1 MAESI
6 EQYALI
12 GNTHTAALVS
22 RRGAIDWLCLPRF
35 DSAACMAALVGSER
49 HGHFTLRAADPNAT
63 ITRYYH
69 DDTLVLETTFRTPDA
84 TVVLVDFMPPAE
96 EDGRVDL
103 VRLVC
108 GLSGEMPMEM
118 ELIVRFGY
126 GRIVPWVRRQ
136 ADGLHAVAGPDA
148 LRLATPVSLDNRDL
162 RTQARFTI
170 QAQQTIPFVLT
181 WYPSHKEPP
190 PLLDPLAARSGTI
203 AAWRSWS
210 AQSSA
215 TEPYR
220 EPTQRSL
227 ITLKALTY
235 SPTGGIVAAPTTSL
249 PEELGGVRN
258 WDYRFC
264 WLRDASFTLY
274 ALLISGYRREAEQ
287 WTAWLRRACA
297 GMPSQTQI
305 LYGLAGERFLPEYE
319 LSWLP
324 GYENSRPVR
333 VGNAA
338 SEQFQL
344 DVFGQVIDC
353 FHNARLHGLEL
364 DEENWFLGKA
374 LLDHLENVWNRPDEG
389 IWEVRGARQ
398 HFTYSKVMAW
408 VAFDRAI
415 KSAQRFGLDGPLDH
429 WQALRARIR
438 EEILHRGFNPR
449 RGTFVQ
455 YFGSDVLDASLLLLP
470 LVHFLPATDQ
480 RMRATIEAI
489 ERELLIDGLVR
500 RYATEEGID
509 GLPGGEGAFLACSFW
524 LVDNLAMLGRH
535 GDAQRRF
542 QHLLT
547 LRNDVG
553 LLAEEYDPQS
563 RRALGNFPQALSHL
577 ALINSAANLRP
588 FYGQSPGQSPGKAA
602 PEDSMIP

>member
-1 MAESI
+1 MTEPI
-6 EQYALI
+6 EHHALI
-12 GNTHTAALVS
+12 GNTQTAALVS

-35 DSAACMAALVGSER
+35 DSAACMAALLGTER
-49 HGHFTLRAADPNAT
+49 HGHFTLRAATPDAT
-63 ITRYYH
+63 ITRCYH
-69 DDTLVLETTFRTPDA
+69 HDTLVLETTFHTQDA

-108 GLSGEMPMEM
+108 GMAGEMPMEL
-118 ELIVRFGY
+118 ELVLRFGY
-126 GRIVPWVRRQ
+126 GRIVPWVRRR

-148 LRLATPVSLDNRDL
+148 LRFATPVMLDNRDL
-162 RTQARFTI
+162 HTRARFAV
-170 QAQQTIPFVLT
+170 QAGQTIPFVLT
-181 WYPSHKEPP
+181 WFPSHKEPP
-190 PLLDPLAARSGTI
+190 PLLDPLAARDQTI
-203 AAWRSWS
+203 AAWRAWS

-235 SPTGGIVAAPTTSL
+235 SPTGGMVAAPTASL

-305 LYGLAGERFLPEYE
+305 LYGLGGERFLPEYE
-319 LSWLP
+319 LPWLP

-338 SEQFQL
+338 FEQFQL

-374 LLDHLENVWNRPDEG
+374 LLEHLENVWNRPDEG

-429 WQALRARIR
+429 WRTLRARIR
-438 EEILHRGFNPR
+438 EEILQKGFNPR
-449 RGTFVQ
+449 CGTFVQ
-455 YFGSDVLDASLLLLP
+455 FFGSDALDASLLLLP
-470 LVHFLPATDQ
+470 LVRFLPADDP
-480 RMRATIEAI
+480 RMRATVEAI
-489 ERELLIDGLVR
+489 ERELVTDGLVR
-500 RYATEEGID
+500 RYATEERID

-524 LVDNLAMLGRH
+524 LVDNLAMLGRQQE
-535 GDAQRRF
+535 AQHWF
-542 QHLLT
+542 QRLLD

-553 LLAEEYDPQS
+553 LLAEEYDPVS
-563 RRALGNFPQALSHL
+563 KRALGNFPQALSHL
-577 ALINSAANLRP
+577 ALINSAANLRQL
-588 FYGQSPGQSPGKAA
+588 G
-602 PEDSMIP
+602 

>member
-1 MAESI
+1 MAEPI
-6 EQYALI
+6 EHYALI
-12 GNTHTAALVS
+12 GNTQTAALVS

-35 DSAACMAALVGSER
+35 DSAACLAALLGTER
-49 HGHFTLRAADPNAT
+49 HGHFTLRAAAPEAT
-63 ITRYYH
+63 VTRCYH
-69 DDTLVLETTFRTPDA
+69 AETLVLETTFHTPEA
-84 TVVLVDFMPPAE
+84 IVVLTDFMPPAE
-96 EDGRVDL
+96 EGGRVDL
-103 VRLVC
+103 VRLVR
-108 GLSGEMPMEM
+108 GMTGEMPMEL
-118 ELIVRFGY
+118 ELVMRFGY
-126 GRIVPWVRRQ
+126 GRIVPWVRRR

-148 LRLATPVSLDNRDL
+148 LRFATPVVLDNRDL
-162 RTQARFTI
+162 QTRARFAV
-170 QAQQTIPFVLT
+170 QAGQTIPFVLT
-181 WYPSHKEPP
+181 WFPSHKEPP
-190 PLLDPLAARSGTI
+190 PLLDPLAARDQTI
-203 AAWRSWS
+203 AAWHSWS

-220 EPTQRSL
+220 EATQRSL

-305 LYGLAGERFLPEYE
+305 LYGLGGERFLPEYE
-319 LSWLP
+319 LPWLP
-324 GYENSRPVR
+324 GYESSRPVR

-338 SEQFQL
+338 FEQFQL

-364 DEENWFLGKA
+364 DGENWFLGKA
-374 LLDHLENVWNRPDEG
+374 LLEHLENVWNRPDEG

-415 KSAQRFGLDGPLDH
+415 KSAKRFGLDGPLDH
-429 WQALRARIR
+429 WQALRAHIR
-438 EEILHRGFNPR
+438 EEILQKGFNPR
-449 RGTFVQ
+449 CGTFVQ
-455 YFGSDVLDASLLLLP
+455 YFGGDALDAALLLLP
-470 LVHFLPATDQ
+470 LVRFLPAKDP

-489 ERELLIDGLVR
+489 ERELVTDGLVR
-500 RYATEEGID
+500 RYATEERID

-524 LVDNLAMLGRH
+524 LVDNLAMLGRQQE
-535 GDAQRRF
+535 AQRWF
-542 QHLLT
+542 QRLLA

-553 LLAEEYDPQS
+553 LLSEEYDPVS
-563 RRALGNFPQALSHL
+563 KRALGNFPQALSHL
-577 ALINSAANLRP
+577 ALINSAANLRLH
-588 FYGQSPGQSPGKAA
+588 GQFSGLQPTLD
-602 PEDSMIP
+602 DSDHLT